1 MTSATHS
8 TPESAREH
16 ATRSRTNAF
25 IALVATLGVLLSVVV
40 WLVAGPPTDV
50 VALALLIALAAASGR
65 ASVLNRVRGIVGLST
80 ISSLL
85 IMLAI
90 PVAGPAAAPL
100 VGLGGALA
108 TVGSTETRR
117 LVFNAGMRAVIAA
130 VAGLIY
136 VAVLARAPQEDRSL
150 AWTAGALALAVVV
163 QCLLNAILV
172 GAVVAI
178 SERTSLRGQAL
189 GLLSSTGLPYLG
201 QGFVAYLLYVLWIP
215 VGFGPSTLIFGGP
228 AILATRWQLSQ
239 YGAEQRARQG
249 ALAALQT
256 AIDVRSPAA
265 ARHTS
270 EVAALCEGL
279 AVALALPADEVDM
292 LRTAGVLHN
301 LDVLTVDRPTAGHG
315 QGTALTT
322 TRAMGQVTFL
332 AAARPALEW
341 QRIPYAAR
349 PAPPRSAAILAVA
362 DDFVLARERFVADH
376 FARPENDPGG
386 AEGTDQGTRPDV
398 RPDSRREA
406 DEAARQVIVAGSGTT
421 YDPGVVEALTR
432 VLRRGSS

>member
-172 GAVVAI
+172 GAVVAL
-178 SERTSLRGQAL
+178 SEHTSLRGQAL

-301 LDVLTVDRPTAGHG
+301 LDGMAILALLARS

>member
-172 GAVVAI
+172 GAVVA
-178 SERTSLRGQAL
+178 
-189 GLLSSTGLPYLG
+189 LS
-201 QGFVAYLLYVLWIP
+201 
-215 VGFGPSTLIFGGP
+215 
-228 AILATRWQLSQ
+228 
-239 YGAEQRARQG
+239 
-249 ALAALQT
+249 
-256 AIDVRSPAA
+256 
-265 ARHTS
+265 
-270 EVAALCEGL
+270 
-279 AVALALPADEVDM
+279 
-292 LRTAGVLHN
+292 
-301 LDVLTVDRPTAGHG
+301 
-315 QGTALTT
+315 
-322 TRAMGQVTFL
+322 
-332 AAARPALEW
+332 
-341 QRIPYAAR
+341 
-349 PAPPRSAAILAVA
+349 
-362 DDFVLARERFVADH
+362 
-376 FARPENDPGG
+376 
-386 AEGTDQGTRPDV
+386 
-398 RPDSRREA
+398 
-406 DEAARQVIVAGSGTT
+406 
-421 YDPGVVEALTR
+421 
-432 VLRRGSS
+432 